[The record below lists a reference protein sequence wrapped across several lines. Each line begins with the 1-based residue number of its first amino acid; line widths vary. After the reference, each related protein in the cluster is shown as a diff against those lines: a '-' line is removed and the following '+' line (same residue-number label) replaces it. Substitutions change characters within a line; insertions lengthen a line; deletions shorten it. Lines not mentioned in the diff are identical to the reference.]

1 MKVANGK
8 LVTMIY
14 DLYVD
19 GFDGELIES
28 VKEKEPA
35 LFLCGEGEMLETFE
49 EKLLGMEAGDTFK
62 FKLTKEEAYG
72 DEDEEAYAEFPLDV
86 FKDDEGGIP
95 EIGDYV
101 PMEDEDGT
109 VFDGVAIEITEDN
122 VVIDFN
128 HPLAGEDLYFSG
140 KIIKVENAEKTKK

>member
-8 LVTMIY
+8 LVTIIY

-19 GFDGELIES
+19 GFEGELIES
-28 VKEKEPA
+28 IKENEPA
-35 LFLCGEGEMLETFE
+35 VFLCGEGEMLETFE
-49 EKLLGMEAGDTFK
+49 EKLVGMSAGDTFK
-62 FKLTKEEAYG
+62 FTLTKDEAYG

-86 FKDDEGGIP
+86 FRDDEGGLP

-109 VFDGVAIEITEDN
+109 VFDGVAIEITEDQ

-140 KIIKVENAEKTKK
+140 KVIKVEDAKKK

>member
-1 MKVANGK
+1 MKVENGK
-8 LVTMIY
+8 LVTIVY

-19 GFDGELIES
+19 GFEGELIES
-28 VKEKEPA
+28 IKDKEPA
-35 LFLCGEGEMLETFE
+35 IFLCGEGEMLETFE
-49 EKLLGMEAGDTFK
+49 EKLVGMEVGQTFK
-62 FKLTKEEAYG
+62 FSLTKEEAYG
-72 DEDEEAYAEFPLDV
+72 EEDEEAFAEFPLDV
-86 FKDDEGGIP
+86 FKDDDGGLP

-109 VFDGVAIEITEDN
+109 VFDGVAIEITEDM

-140 KIIKVENAEKTKK
+140 KIVKVENAPKK

>member
-8 LVTMIY
+8 LVTIIY
-14 DLYVD
+14 DLNVD

-28 VKEKEPA
+28 IQEAEPA

-49 EKLLGMEAGDTFK
+49 AKLVGMQVGDTFK
-62 FKLTKEEAYG
+62 FTLTKEEAYG

-86 FKDDEGGIP
+86 FRDDEGGLP

-109 VFDGVAIEITEDN
+109 VFDGIAIEINEDHI
-122 VVIDFN
+122 VIDFN

-140 KIIKVENAEKTKK
+140 KIVKVEDAPKK